1 MCMSCGVWELRC
13 GGVVVCDSY
22 IVREL
27 YCGGHVGYQTL
38 IHSVF
43 GVFRIFC
50 KKLIISKYSLRLPQ
64 LILQYPIEK
73 IFDTRIF
80 SSQNQLLPPPVL
92 NADKNFLKQ
101 KLET

>member
-1 MCMSCGVWELRC
+1 MSCIVWELRCRGSCGVWELRC
-13 GGVVVCDSY
+13 GGVVLCDSY

-80 SSQNQLLPPPVL
+80 YLKINSCLLQ
-92 NADKNFLKQ
+92 F
-101 KLET
+101 

>member
-1 MCMSCGVWELRC
+1 MSCGVWELQC
-13 GGVVVCDSY
+13 GEVVVCDSY

-38 IHSVF
+38 IQCV
-43 GVFRIFC
+43 FC
-50 KKLIISKYSLRLPQ
+50 KKLIISKYSLRLPH

-73 IFDTRIF
+73 IFDTRDF
-80 SSQNQLLPPPVL
+80 SSENQPLPPPVL

>member
-38 IHSVF
+38 IHSIF
-43 GVFRIFC
+43 GVFCVFR
-50 KKLIISKYSLRLPQ
+50 KKCTISKYSLHLPQ
-64 LILQYPIEK
+64 LILQYPTEK
-73 IFDTRIF
+73 IFDTIIF
-80 SSQNQLLPPPVL
+80 LSKNQPLPPPNL